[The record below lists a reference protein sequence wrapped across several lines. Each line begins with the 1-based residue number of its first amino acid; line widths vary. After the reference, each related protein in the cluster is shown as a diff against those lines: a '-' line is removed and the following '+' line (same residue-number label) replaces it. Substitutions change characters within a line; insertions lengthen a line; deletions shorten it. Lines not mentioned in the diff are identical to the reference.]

1 MSEASPGFPEAV
13 LVLAS
18 PWGLPVG
25 MCVDVLACVPSGE
38 RVYVCVCL
46 CVPLV
51 REALAGTSGLSTPSV
66 CLACQ

>member
-1 MSEASPGFPEAV
+1 MGV
-13 LVLAS
+13 
-18 PWGLPVG
+18 
-25 MCVDVLACVPSGE
+25 CVDVLACVPSGE

-51 REALAGTSGLSTPSV
+51 REALAGTSGLSTPPV